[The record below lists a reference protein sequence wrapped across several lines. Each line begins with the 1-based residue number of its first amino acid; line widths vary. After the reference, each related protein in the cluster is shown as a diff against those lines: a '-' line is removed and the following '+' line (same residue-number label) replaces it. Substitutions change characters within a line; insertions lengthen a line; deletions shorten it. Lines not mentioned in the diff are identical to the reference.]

1 MKNTSSLKSLSAKTL
16 NTQLNYIRKI
26 EKQLLVE
33 LDNRLHD
40 RQQKLKAKVKDLT
53 GLDRVVALFKPI
65 TTKQAIKTINRVRS
79 LLSKDAAKVPNLRF
93 YHKLNL
99 DNTVDDTHGEVL
111 IDVYTRAP
119 KIFAMDAGGNVY
131 EYVEFNHLRH
141 GKLQFLGRTK
151 A

>member
-93 YHKLNL
+93 YHKLSL
-99 DNTVDDTHGEVL
+99 DIDSGEYGGVL
-111 IDVYTRAP
+111 FDFYTKVP
-119 KIFAMDAGGNVY
+119 KIFAKDARGNVY
-131 EYVEFNHLRH
+131 EYVEFNRY

>member
-16 NTQLNYIRKI
+16 NTQLNYIKKI

-40 RQQKLKAKVKDLT
+40 RQQKLKAKIKDLT

-65 TTKQAIKTINRVRS
+65 TTKQAIKTITSVRS

-119 KIFAMDAGGNVY
+119 KIFAMDAHGYVY